1 MSQRQR
7 HIQVQEVMRI
17 ITDAPLQGGPFVGP
31 GVPADQFGADWLMVE
46 KDELTPMPSSAI
58 LLGDF
63 NMTPSSPEYELLTG
77 PIGPDYGRMAE
88 YGLFADALRLA
99 GMADDEGITYP
110 ANDYEDAKRIDHILV
125 TADLAGDVKRGWID
139 NGADGSDHQP
149 VWAEIAI

>member
-1 MSQRQR
+1 
-7 HIQVQEVMRI
+7 
-17 ITDAPLQGGPFVGP
+17 
-31 GVPADQFGADWLMVE
+31 
-46 KDELTPMPSSAI
+46 
-58 LLGDF
+58 
-63 NMTPSSPEYELLTG
+63 LLTG

-110 ANDYEDAKRIDHILV
+110 ANDHEGAKRIDHILV

-139 NGADGSDHQP
+139 NEADGSDHQP